1 MTKTIEEIH
10 EQCLTEILIEID
22 KLLSR
27 MESVEETIGKI
38 KANVVPD
45 TSSF

>member
-10 EQCLTEILIEID
+10 EQCLTEILTEID

-27 MESVEETIGKI
+27 MDSVEKDIIELKNKVNSNI
-38 KANVVPD
+38 A
-45 TSSF
+45 F